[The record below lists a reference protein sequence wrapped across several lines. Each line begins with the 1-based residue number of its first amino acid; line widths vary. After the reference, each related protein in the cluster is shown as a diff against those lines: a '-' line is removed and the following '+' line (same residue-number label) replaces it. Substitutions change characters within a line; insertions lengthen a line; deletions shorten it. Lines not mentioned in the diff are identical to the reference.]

1 MLKEEFEELI
11 KREVNENQYK
21 NIETAYEALPE
32 YMDKMYLASAISND
46 IGKAINV
53 LSFLGSH
60 ISELMGSIIIER
72 QKVESCAYDLINKSH
87 EEDDLKAR
95 EIAVRLIGERET
107 VAYTVKEG
115 LPLWEQDKK
124 FIIELIKEECD
135 NCKKIIDDG
144 GCFIIEVEDGSDQK
158 NPYRTGRY
166 CAIKKEA
173 AKKILGQE
181 HSIVYMEKSAYS
193 QIIPQK

>member
-60 ISELMGSIIIER
+60 I
-72 QKVESCAYDLINKSH
+72 
-87 EEDDLKAR
+87 
-95 EIAVRLIGERET
+95 
-107 VAYTVKEG
+107 
-115 LPLWEQDKK
+115 KK
-124 FIIELIKEECD
+124 FIIELIKED
-135 NCKKIIDDG
+135 RK
-144 GCFIIEVEDGSDQK
+144 
-158 NPYRTGRY
+158 
-166 CAIKKEA
+166 
-173 AKKILGQE
+173 
-181 HSIVYMEKSAYS
+181 
-193 QIIPQK
+193 

>member
-53 LSFLGSH
+53 LSFLGSY
-60 ISELMGSIIIER
+60 ISELMGR

-124 FIIELIKEECD
+124 FIIELMKED
-135 NCKKIIDDG
+135 RK
-144 GCFIIEVEDGSDQK
+144 
-158 NPYRTGRY
+158 
-166 CAIKKEA
+166 
-173 AKKILGQE
+173 
-181 HSIVYMEKSAYS
+181 
-193 QIIPQK
+193 

>member
-87 EEDDLKAR
+87 EEDDAACR
-95 EIAVRLIGERET
+95 CVCAG
-107 VAYTVKEG
+107 
-115 LPLWEQDKK
+115 P
-124 FIIELIKEECD
+124 
-135 NCKKIIDDG
+135 
-144 GCFIIEVEDGSDQK
+144 GS
-158 NPYRTGRY
+158 
-166 CAIKKEA
+166 
-173 AKKILGQE
+173 ILGISQT
-181 HSIVYMEKSAYS
+181 IKQKSYEN
-193 QIIPQK
+193 I

>member
-1 MLKEEFEELI
+1 MGFMVQQVGSIPAISHNIKIGKNMLKEEFEKLI

-115 LPLWEQDKK
+115 LPKRIRIVFLLIYFIHQIK
-124 FIIELIKEECD
+124 FWVLACRFVRIGMPI
-135 NCKKIIDDG
+135 
-144 GCFIIEVEDGSDQK
+144 
-158 NPYRTGRY
+158 
-166 CAIKKEA
+166 
-173 AKKILGQE
+173 
-181 HSIVYMEKSAYS
+181 SAS
-193 QIIPQK
+193 

>member
-1 MLKEEFEELI
+1 MGFMVQQVGSIPAISHNIKIGKNMLKEEFEELI

-95 EIAVRLIGERET
+95 EIAVRLIEERET

-124 FIIELIKEECD
+124 FIIELIKED
-135 NCKKIIDDG
+135 RK
-144 GCFIIEVEDGSDQK
+144 
-158 NPYRTGRY
+158 
-166 CAIKKEA
+166 
-173 AKKILGQE
+173 
-181 HSIVYMEKSAYS
+181 
-193 QIIPQK
+193 

>member
-1 MLKEEFEELI
+1 MGFMVQQVGSIPAISHNIKIGKNMLKEEFEELV
-11 KREVNENQYK
+11 KRKVNENQYK
-21 NIETAYEALPE
+21 NIETACEALPE

-60 ISELMGSIIIER
+60 IGELMGSIIIER
-72 QKVESCAYDLINKSH
+72 RKVESCAYDLINKSH

-107 VAYTVKEG
+107 VIYTVKEG

-124 FIIELIKEECD
+124 FIIELIKED
-135 NCKKIIDDG
+135 RK
-144 GCFIIEVEDGSDQK
+144 
-158 NPYRTGRY
+158 
-166 CAIKKEA
+166 
-173 AKKILGQE
+173 
-181 HSIVYMEKSAYS
+181 
-193 QIIPQK
+193 

>member
-46 IGKAINV
+46 IGKAIDV

-95 EIAVRLIGERET
+95 EIAVRLIGERGKQWHT
-107 VAYTVKEG
+107 
-115 LPLWEQDKK
+115 Q
-124 FIIELIKEECD
+124 
-135 NCKKIIDDG
+135 
-144 GCFIIEVEDGSDQK
+144 
-158 NPYRTGRY
+158 
-166 CAIKKEA
+166 
-173 AKKILGQE
+173 
-181 HSIVYMEKSAYS
+181 
-193 QIIPQK
+193 

>member
-53 LSFLGSH
+53 LSFLGSY

-124 FIIELIKEECD
+124 FIIELMKEEENERWYYITSRTRIESVYRSLHD
-135 NCKKIIDDG
+135 MWRRDG
-144 GCFIIEVEDGSDQK
+144 DCFIRK
-158 NPYRTGRY
+158 
-166 CAIKKEA
+166 
-173 AKKILGQE
+173 
-181 HSIVYMEKSAYS
+181 
-193 QIIPQK
+193 